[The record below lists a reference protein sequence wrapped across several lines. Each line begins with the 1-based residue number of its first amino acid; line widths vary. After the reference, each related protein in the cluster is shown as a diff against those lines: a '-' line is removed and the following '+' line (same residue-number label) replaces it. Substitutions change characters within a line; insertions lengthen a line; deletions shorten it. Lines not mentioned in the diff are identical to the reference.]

1 VIRIAF
7 ARLVDAINA
16 PTDHEL
22 LDRAVAPTVQVDRH
36 APDGALAERFAG
48 RDALAGWF
56 ARTPAGCVFA
66 LVDEPRPVDA
76 AHEVTYAITVGEFR
90 NGGRWVATFA
100 SDGRIATLAHLP
112 FPLEPR

>member
-1 VIRIAF
+1 MIRAAF

-16 PTDHEL
+16 PADRAR
-22 LDRAVAPTVQVDRH
+22 LDRAVTPDILVERH
-36 APDGALAERFAG
+36 APDGALAEHFVG
-48 RDALAGWF
+48 VDALAGWF

-76 AHEVTYAITVGEFR
+76 AHEITYAITVGEFH

-100 SDGRIATLAHLP
+100 PDGRIATLTHLP
-112 FPLEPR
+112 FSLEAR